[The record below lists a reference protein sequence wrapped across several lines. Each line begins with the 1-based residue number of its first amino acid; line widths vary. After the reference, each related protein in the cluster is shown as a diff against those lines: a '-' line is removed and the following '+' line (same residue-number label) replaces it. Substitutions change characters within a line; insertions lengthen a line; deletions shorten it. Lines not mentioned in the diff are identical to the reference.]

1 MIPVLIFLVENH
13 LAAGYS
19 GWIFGENLKDLGQ
32 FQSKIGS
39 WPHRIVSFQPLQI
52 LSCHR
57 HLSMQLESVLVPSFH
72 DGKQVTTQIAE
83 V

>member
-19 GWIFGENLKDLGQ
+19 VWIFGENLKDLGQ

-39 WPHRIVSFQPLQI
+39 WPHPPAFANPV
-52 LSCHR
+52 LS
-57 HLSMQLESVLVPSFH
+57 
-72 DGKQVTTQIAE
+72 
-83 V
+83 

>member
-1 MIPVLIFLVENH
+1 MIPLLNLVVENP
-13 LAAGYS
+13 LAAGYL
-19 GWIFGENLKDLGQ
+19 GWLFGENLKGLGQ

-39 WPHRIVSFQPLQI
+39 WPHQIVSFQPLQI

-57 HLSMQLESVLVPSFH
+57 HLSMQLKSVLVLSFH
-72 DGKQVTTQIAE
+72 DGEQVATQIAE